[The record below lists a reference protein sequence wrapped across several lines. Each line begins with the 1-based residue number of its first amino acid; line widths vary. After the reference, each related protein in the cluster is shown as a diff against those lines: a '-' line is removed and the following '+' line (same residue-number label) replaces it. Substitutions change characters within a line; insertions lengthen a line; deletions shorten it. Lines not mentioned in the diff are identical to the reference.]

1 MQKYTVTTTLPNGG
15 TYPKGAAPRT
25 VVIDANGG
33 TMTIEA
39 NMGDGTWIALP
50 DSPYS
55 ADTVFRLDVSG
66 VQFRFTP
73 AGGAT
78 VAVGD

>member
-1 MQKYTVTTTLPNGG
+1 MDKFSTTTTLPNGG
-15 TYPKGAAPRT
+15 PFPKSAGQRT
-25 VVIDANGG
+25 VIIDANGG
-33 TMTIEA
+33 TMTVEA

-66 VQFRFTP
+66 TQFRFTP
-73 AGGAT
+73 ASGAT
-78 VAVGD
+78 FSIGD